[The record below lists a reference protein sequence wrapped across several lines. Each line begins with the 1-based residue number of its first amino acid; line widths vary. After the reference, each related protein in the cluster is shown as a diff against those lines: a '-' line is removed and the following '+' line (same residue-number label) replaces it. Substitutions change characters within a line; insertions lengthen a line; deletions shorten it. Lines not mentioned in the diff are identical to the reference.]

1 MSHKKFYG
9 SLQVLMLAT
18 KIKEWRSTVVKDKL
32 ISQMLQ
38 ASLQLYRNAYSGL
51 SKPMWW
57 LAFVIFINR
66 SGTMVIPFLTVY
78 LIHRGFT
85 LEEAGY
91 VMGAFGTGAI
101 LGGYLGGR
109 LTDRFGH
116 FYVQV
121 FSLLMNG
128 ILFIVLGQMQTL
140 TQLVICIFVLSSLGE
155 AFRPA
160 NSAAIAAYSNE
171 SNRTRC
177 YSLNR
182 LAINLGWSVGPAI
195 GGILASVSY
204 SLLFWADGL
213 TCILASLVLYIVFAH
228 DKNLHPQKQKEIEHN
243 KENSAYHD
251 KTFLSGMFYIFL
263 VGICF
268 FQMFSILP
276 VYYKEQLHLNEAV
289 IGWLLAMNGL
299 IIAVVEMVLVYKL
312 ENRRNAVLYMTLGA
326 FLIGGSFLILNIS
339 SILLIALIS
348 MMVVTLGEMLLFPFM
363 NNFWV
368 SRSTER
374 TRGQYAAVYT
384 MSFSLAMVMAPTIA
398 AQIAARAGFPIL
410 WIFDFVLCIFA
421 ALGFYFLKKRMFT

>member
-1 MSHKKFYG
+1 
-9 SLQVLMLAT
+9 
-18 KIKEWRSTVVKDKL
+18 
-32 ISQMLQ
+32 MLQ

-51 SKPMWW
+51 SRQMWW
-57 LAFVIFINR
+57 LSFVIFINR

-78 LIHRGFT
+78 LTHKGYT
-85 LEEAGY
+85 LEQAGF

-121 FSLLMNG
+121 FSLILNG
-128 ILFIVLGQMQTL
+128 LLFIVLGQMRSL
-140 TQLVICIFVLSSLGE
+140 TQITICIFILSSLGE

-160 NSAAIAAYSNE
+160 NSTAIANYSNE

-195 GGILASVSY
+195 GGMLASISY

-213 TCILASLVLYIVFAH
+213 TCILASLVLYGVFRSN
-228 DKNLHPQKQKEIEHN
+228 KNLQPKKKKSVERD
-243 KENSAYHD
+243 KGPSAYRD
-251 KTFLSGMFYIFL
+251 KIFLSGMLCIYL
-263 VGICF
+263 VGVCF

-276 VYYKEQLHLNEAV
+276 VYFKEQVHLNEAT
-289 IGWLLAMNGL
+289 IGWILAMNGL
-299 IIAVVEMVLVYKL
+299 IIALVEMVLVYKL

-326 FLIGGSFLILNIS
+326 VLIGSAFLVLNVS
-339 SILLIALIS
+339 AHASTVLFS
-348 MMVVTLGEMLLFPFM
+348 MIVITFGEMLLFPFM

-368 SRSTER
+368 KRSTEEN
-374 TRGQYAAVYT
+374 RGQYAAVYT
-384 MSFSLAMVMAPTIA
+384 MSFSLAIVLAPTLA
-398 AQIAARAGFPIL
+398 SQIATRGGFTVL
-410 WIFDFVLCIFA
+410 WIFNFLVCSLA
-421 ALGFYFLKKRMFT
+421 ALGFHLLKKRMFAHA